1 MEYMDRRASAAG
13 WFLLGGLAG
22 AAAALLMAP
31 ATGKKTRQ
39 QLAKGFRK
47 SVDAAS
53 DLGDDLSTRAGEA
66 ASQVSRIAD
75 RAVGYATDVVNTTA
89 DALGSLGR
97 DAERAAKRQ
106 QRA

>member
-39 QLAKGFRK
+39 QIAKGFRK

-53 DLGDDLSTRAGEA
+53 DLGDNLSARAGEA
-66 ASQVSRIAD
+66 ASQVTLMTD
-75 RAVGYATDVVNTTA
+75 RAIGYASDAMNTTA
-89 DALGSLGR
+89 DAIGSLGR